1 MIYVI
6 GDSQAGLFNGY
17 EGLIKHDQIQPQ
29 YGYDYKL
36 ENSKFICLHNKG
48 QNKFHSFDKNFMSI
62 RTGANTAYNMFN
74 KIDLV
79 DEIVKEYNIDKKK
92 DQILFCYGEIDTR
105 VHIGMQEDN
114 GKHLNEIIT
123 EITNRYFKF
132 VNYYKDKGYS
142 VIVWGVIPGGLSGG
156 GAHPNY
162 ALPENR
168 NRASKLMNELFYKKC
183 NELNIEFISIWED
196 LIKIDNY
203 YDYFIDSIHL
213 SYSACKSLLYL
224 KFKDY
229 ING

>member
-1 MIYVI
+1 MELVASVPENKPYNKLGSAVNRIMCYYENIILQHAIHIINVKGMEI
-6 GDSQAGLFNGY
+6 AILMFDGLMV
-17 EGLIKHDQIQPQ
+17 
-29 YGYDYKL
+29 YG
-36 ENSKFICLHNKG
+36 
-48 QNKFHSFDKNFMSI
+48 
-62 RTGANTAYNMFN
+62 
-74 KIDLV
+74 
-79 DEIVKEYNIDKKK
+79 
-92 DQILFCYGEIDTR
+92 
-105 VHIGMQEDN
+105 
-114 GKHLNEIIT
+114 
-123 EITNRYFKF
+123 
-132 VNYYKDKGYS
+132 NYYKDKGYS

>member
-6 GDSQAGLFNGY
+6 GDSHAGLFNGY

-123 EITNRYFKF
+123 EITNR
-132 VNYYKDKGYS
+132 
-142 VIVWGVIPGGLSGG
+142 
-156 GAHPNY
+156 
-162 ALPENR
+162 

>member
-6 GDSQAGLFNGY
+6 GDSHAGLFNGY

-92 DQILFCYGEIDTR
+92 DQILFCYGEIDAR